1 MEKRGIIKITSKRDR
16 EFSTKLSHEG
26 SDYYIITDKQNQE
39 GIIIKTS
46 IYKGGKHLKTVTQ
59 KVTDDVE
66 DIEELMSR
74 QHQSVVERIK
84 KNRFFLKA
92 REGVFR
98 ELNRLISKED
108 FDEAIDLARQALNE
122 LPDDPMLNSYYG
134 FLLAHKGFTE
144 EAIRYCKK
152 AIKKASRTVG
162 SEIVFPT
169 LYFHLGK
176 VQLLKGDKKS
186 AIKSFRIGLG
196 YDSSNEAIINELTLL
211 GIRSSPVI
219 PFLSRDHVLNK
230 YLGLMRAR
238 FNRLLKTH

>member
-26 SDYYIITDKQNQE
+26 SDYYIITDKQLHD
-39 GIIIKTS
+39 GVIIKTS
-46 IYKGGKHLKTVTQ
+46 VYKGGKHLMTVTQ
-59 KVTDDVE
+59 KVSDETDSID
-66 DIEELMSR
+66 ELMSR
-74 QHQSVVERIK
+74 QHQKVVERIK
-84 KNRFFLKA
+84 KNRFFLEA
-92 REGVFR
+92 REAIFR
-98 ELNRLISKED
+98 ELNRLISRED
-108 FDEAIDLARQALNE
+108 FDEAIDLTREALNE

-134 FLLAHKGFTE
+134 FLIAHKGFTE
-144 EAIRYCKK
+144 EALRYCRK
-152 AIKKASRTVG
+152 AIKKASRAVG
-162 SEIVFPT
+162 SEIIFPT
-169 LYFHLGK
+169 LYLHLGK
-176 VQLLKGDKKS
+176 VQLLSGDKKS

-238 FNRLLKTH
+238 FNRLINTH